1 MFKYTRPRTHLLLKR
16 ASGWLVVRCVEALK
30 QYAARYSANVPH
42 HPRSVVSTLS
52 GLFLRT
58 LQNIIAANFCFRRLC
73 GILPSSTSSPSP
85 HCSYMHTF
93 FVYMYVPALTNV
105 ILHCWYLN
113 FDFSYFVVLRVNVL
127 PRFMAASV
135 VSMEYR
141 IFISFTLFN
150 ISLVF
155 HFVWSYVRISSM
167 TGQCPKIFPNLCE
180 NL

>member
-42 HPRSVVSTLS
+42 HPRSVVSSLS

-93 FVYMYVPALTNV
+93 FVYMYV
-105 ILHCWYLN
+105 C
-113 FDFSYFVVLRVNVL
+113 
-127 PRFMAASV
+127 ASCYECNSSCYECTV
-135 VSMEYR
+135 GTSTL
-141 IFISFTLFN
+141 IFP
-150 ISLVF
+150 ISL
-155 HFVWSYVRISSM
+155 Y
-167 TGQCPKIFPNLCE
+167 
-180 NL
+180 